1 MLYPVQN
8 MSNIK
13 LSAMPQKSGAFS
25 KLLPN
30 NLLST
35 IKEESGRETSP
46 SKSRKSLQSIDN

>member
-8 MSNIK
+8 MSNIQ
-13 LSAMPQKSGAFS
+13 LGAMPQKSGAFF
-25 KLLPN
+25 KLHPN